1 MNKYGMSYSDI
12 DTIQTMNPELAA
24 HNIALAYVQNAA
36 DPTPISE
43 GEDVI
48 TDDVLSIANQYFQDY
63 NYAFNLVTHNNELV
77 KLAENAE

>member
-1 MNKYGMSYSDI
+1 MNKYGMTYSEI
-12 DTIQTMNPELAA
+12 DTIQTMDPALAA

-48 TDDVLSIANQYFQDY
+48 IDDVLSMAEQYVQAY
-63 NYAFNLVTHNNELV
+63 NYAFNLVTHENKLV
-77 KLAENAE
+77 ENAE